1 MRRDPILGP
10 ALFDAEATFD
20 EDYAYF
26 AEVELTDER
35 TAREADTVWRL
46 LDLHDGAVVLD
57 LGCGPGRMAAAL
69 ARKGARV
76 TGVDRSERLVAWAG
90 NATRELAVRY
100 VVGDMRLLPWKSRFE
115 AILLWN
121 TSFGYFGED
130 DNLRALVQACE
141 ALKPGGR
148 LLIDQ
153 AHRAALLGRSLPAVD
168 IISRGEDRAFN
179 VLDFDPRT
187 ERLEMERILIRAG
200 RMRRLSYSVRLYG
213 APEMACLLREA
224 GFASSRA
231 YGYEGG
237 PLQRTSPALITVCRK

>member
-26 AEVELTDER
+26 AEVELTEER
-35 TAREADTVWRL
+35 TEREADTVWRL
-46 LDLHDGAVVLD
+46 LGLHDGAVVLD

-76 TGVDRSERLVAWAG
+76 TGMDRSERLVAWAR

-100 VVGDMRLLPWKSRFE
+100 VVGDMRLLPWKFRFD

-130 DNLRALVQACE
+130 DNLRALAQACE

-168 IISRGEDRAFN
+168 IIGRGEDRAFN

-213 APEMACLLREA
+213 APEMACLLRDA
-224 GFASSRA
+224 GFASSEA
-231 YGYEGG
+231 YDYEGG
-237 PLQRTSPALITVCRK
+237 PLQRTSPALITICRK